1 MLARYSA
8 EQQSWASVTEG
19 GWSRFGASGL
29 ATRMPAPYLQ
39 GRRRLPEVMQQ
50 HEAKT
55 WYLKAEGLPA
65 SGSKDQHHS

>member
-1 MLARYSA
+1 M
-8 EQQSWASVTEG
+8 
-19 GWSRFGASGL
+19 FGASEL
-29 ATRMPAPYLQ
+29 ATRVPAPYLQ

-55 WYLKAEGLPA
+55 WYLKAEGPPA